1 MRVRLRAAGLADAL
15 KALTAREFSP
25 APDVSI
31 LRRMDWPWKNLGRL
45 IREKDEERLLQAIR
59 RAEQGSTEL
68 STW

>member
-1 MRVRLRAAGLADAL
+1 VRVRLRAAGLADSL
-15 KALTAREFSP
+15 KALTAREFSR